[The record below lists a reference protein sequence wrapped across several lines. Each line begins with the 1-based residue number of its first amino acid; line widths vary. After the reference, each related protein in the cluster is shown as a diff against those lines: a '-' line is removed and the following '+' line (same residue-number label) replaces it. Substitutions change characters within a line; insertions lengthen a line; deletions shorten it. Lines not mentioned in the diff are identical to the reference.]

1 MTRIAASDLPA
12 VAMRIA
18 AIEPQGVEELR
29 SVRLVS
35 ASDTAPD
42 FDFIPGQ
49 FLHIRIPSGDASYFA
64 IASAPGH
71 AHYEVLVKR
80 AQGASRELF
89 ELPVG
94 ASVQVVGPQG
104 KGFPLAGYEGFDVL
118 LIGVGTGIAP
128 LRSLVGWALARRRE
142 FGRLTLLYGVL
153 TPPHCCY
160 RNDFAT
166 WLTSGVDA
174 RVTVTST
181 GGCSWSGPVGF
192 VQDLLPT
199 LRVDPHRTVACLVG
213 MKEMVQANTER
224 LRELGLPAERILL
237 NF

>member
-1 MTRIAASDLPA
+1 MTRIAASDQPA

-18 AIEPQGVEELR
+18 TIEPQGVEELR

-35 ASDTAPD
+35 ASETAPD
-42 FDFIPGQ
+42 FEFIPGQ
-49 FLHIRIPSGDASYFA
+49 FLQIRTPSGDASYFA

-71 AHYEVLVKR
+71 TYYEVLVKR

-89 ELPVG
+89 DLPVG
-94 ASVQVVGPQG
+94 ALVHIVGPQG
-104 KGFPLAGYEGFDVL
+104 KGFPLASYAGFDVL

-128 LRSLVGWALARRRE
+128 LRSLVGWALSRRPE
-142 FGRLTLLYGVL
+142 FARLTLLYGVL
-153 TPPHCCY
+153 TPPYCCY
-160 RNDFAT
+160 RNDFAAWQT
-166 WLTSGVDA
+166 AGVDV

-181 GGCSWSGPVGF
+181 GGCDWTGPVGF
-192 VQDLLPT
+192 VQELLPT
-199 LRVDPHRTVACLVG
+199 LRIDPDRTVACLVG

-224 LRELGLPAERILL
+224 LRAIGLPAERILL

>member
-1 MTRIAASDLPA
+1 
-12 VAMRIA
+12 MRIA
-18 AIEPQGVEELR
+18 AIDPQGVEELR
-29 SVRLVS
+29 SVRLVP
-35 ASDTAPD
+35 ASRTAPD

-49 FLHIRIPSGDASYFA
+49 FLHIRAPSGDASYFA
-64 IASAPGH
+64 IASVPGQP
-71 AHYEVLVKR
+71 YFDVLVKC
-80 AQGASRELF
+80 AAGASRELF
-89 ELPVG
+89 DLPVG
-94 ASVQVVGPQG
+94 TTVHVVGPQG
-104 KGFPLAGYEGFDVL
+104 KGFPLASYTGFDVL

-142 FGRLTLLYGVL
+142 FGRLTLLHGVL

-160 RNDFAT
+160 REDFAIWQT
-166 WLTSGVDA
+166 AGVDA

-192 VQDLLPT
+192 VQDLLPA

-224 LRELGLPAERILL
+224 LREIGLHPERILL